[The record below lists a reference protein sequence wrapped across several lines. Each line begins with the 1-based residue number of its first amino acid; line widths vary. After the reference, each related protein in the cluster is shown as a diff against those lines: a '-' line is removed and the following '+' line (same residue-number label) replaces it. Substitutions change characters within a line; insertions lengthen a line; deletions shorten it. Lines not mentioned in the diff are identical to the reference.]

1 MSACSQDSDVGSYTT
16 AAERTWQTSQPGSFE
31 GLALARELVRCAGLA
46 PSSHNTQCRKFAIK
60 YKAISIL
67 PDLSRRCP
75 AVDPDEHHV
84 FVSLGGCAAENMVQ
98 AARAHG
104 LQAEPHFNAT
114 ADTVRVALVPTTSH
128 ATPLLNAIAA
138 RQCARGD
145 YDGRPV
151 SNDEL
156 DRLEHVGNSDCV
168 RMLLLNDR
176 PLVERVLEH
185 VIRGNTAQMADSA
198 FVKELKTWIRFNG
211 AEAVRTG
218 DGLYS
223 AASGNPSIPTWIGE
237 LALRWVFT
245 PKSENDKYARQIRS
259 LAGIAVFVGQT
270 ADKAHWVDVGRAYER
285 FALQATALG
294 IRNACVNQP
303 VEMASVRPQFAAAL
317 GLDSQRPDM
326 LVRVGRGPTLPQSLR
341 RRVKRCWSE
350 RARHH
355 QHVGHHRA
363 VEAVHLD
370 AARGH
375 RWGRCTPGLHVG
387 RENCDVARHQGPRRR
402 QLHHRHGPGAR
413 GPAGLV
419 QDG

>member
-1 MSACSQDSDVGSYTT
+1 
-16 AAERTWQTSQPGSFE
+16 
-31 GLALARELVRCAGLA
+31 
-46 PSSHNTQCRKFAIK
+46 
-60 YKAISIL
+60 
-67 PDLSRRCP
+67 
-75 AVDPDEHHV
+75 
-84 FVSLGGCAAENMVQ
+84 MVQ

-104 LQAEPHFNAT
+104 LQAEPRFNAT

-128 ATPLLNAIAA
+128 ATPLFNTIAA
-138 RQCARGD
+138 RQCVRGD

-156 DRLEHVGNSDCV
+156 DLLEHVGNSDCV

-198 FVKELKTWIRFNG
+198 FVKELKTWIRFSG

-237 LALRWVFT
+237 LAFRWVFT

-285 FALQATALG
+285 FALQANALG

-341 RRVKRCWSE
+341 
-350 RARHH
+350 
-355 QHVGHHRA
+355 Q
-363 VEAVHLD
+363 
-370 AARGH
+370 
-375 RWGRCTPGLHVG
+375 PGQ
-387 RENCDVARHQGPRRR
+387 AM
-402 QLHHRHGPGAR
+402 
-413 GPAGLV
+413 LV
-419 QDG
+419 